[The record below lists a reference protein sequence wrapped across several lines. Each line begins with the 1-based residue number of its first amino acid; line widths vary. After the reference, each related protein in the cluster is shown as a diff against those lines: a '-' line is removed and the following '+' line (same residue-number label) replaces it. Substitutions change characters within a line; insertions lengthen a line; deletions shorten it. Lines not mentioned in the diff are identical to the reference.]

1 MTINTKF
8 DLNELAYFL
17 SDNKIV
23 SDKIKRIFIE
33 ENDINTKIEYE
44 LYDSYNNISEKDLF
58 ESKDELINYLIKN

>member
-44 LYDSYNNISEKDLF
+44 LHDSYNNISEKDLF